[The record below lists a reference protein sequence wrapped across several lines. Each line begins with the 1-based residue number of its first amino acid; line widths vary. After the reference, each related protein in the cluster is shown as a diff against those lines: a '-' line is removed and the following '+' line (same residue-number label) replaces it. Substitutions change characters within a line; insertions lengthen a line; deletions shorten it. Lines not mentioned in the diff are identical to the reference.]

1 METRYEPKAVEQRWY
16 DAWEQRGYFKPRESL
31 TGKTFTISMPPPN
44 ITGDLH
50 MGHAMYTLEDVL
62 IRWHRMLGD
71 ASIWVPGTDQV
82 AIATQNV
89 IEKQLAREGTS
100 KEAIGR
106 EAFEQRVQQWYA
118 QTGNTILHQMRRLGF
133 SADWSRIRFTMDA
146 EYVAAIRTVF
156 VQLWKQALLYGG
168 RAIA

>member
-62 IRWHRMLGD
+62 IRWHRMLG
-71 ASIWVPGTDQV
+71 PGRT
-82 AIATQNV
+82 TPRSPPRMSSRSSWPR
-89 IEKQLAREGTS
+89 KARRKKRSAGTPG
-100 KEAIGR
+100 I
-106 EAFEQRVQQWYA
+106 
-118 QTGNTILHQMRRLGF
+118 
-133 SADWSRIRFTMDA
+133 DW
-146 EYVAAIRTVF
+146 
-156 VQLWKQALLYGG
+156 
-168 RAIA
+168 